1 MTININMPEI
11 KQHKGALHSALAL
24 MATLAIMVGTAVLP
38 AQAHAQQGYEVID
51 PALNTADQE
60 NVEVLEFFWFGCP
73 HCYAFEPSIDD
84 WAADIP
90 ANTVFVREA
99 PPLNPSWEA
108 HSQAFYASEI
118 LGISD
123 KFVPAM
129 FNAIHK
135 EKKRMRK
142 PSDIAELAAEF
153 GVEKK
158 AFEDAMKS
166 FGVQTRINRAMQ
178 LAQGAGLTGVPA
190 VVVNGKYRIGSSTAG
205 SHEGMIAAI
214 NQTVDT
220 EKKSMGLE

>member
-1 MTININMPEI
+1 MTTTMAEKSGAAKSAAKLFTGALFSLLMTIGTMS
-11 KQHKGALHSALAL
+11 SA
-24 MATLAIMVGTAVLP
+24 I
-38 AQAHAQQGYEVID
+38 AQQGYEAIN
-51 PALNTADQE
+51 PALNTSDQE

-73 HCYAFEPSIDD
+73 HCYAFEPSIDE
-84 WAADIP
+84 WAANIP
-90 ANTVFVREA
+90 DNAIFVREA
-99 PPLNPSWEA
+99 PPLNPSWEV

-142 PSDIAELAAEF
+142 PSDIAELAATF
-153 GVEKK
+153 GVEEK
-158 AFEDAMKS
+158 AFADAMKS

-178 LAQGAGLTGVPA
+178 LARGAGLTGVPA
-190 VVVNGKYRIGSSTAG
+190 VIVNGKYRISTTSAG
-205 SHEGMIAAI
+205 SHEGMITAI
-214 NQTVDT
+214 NQTVAS